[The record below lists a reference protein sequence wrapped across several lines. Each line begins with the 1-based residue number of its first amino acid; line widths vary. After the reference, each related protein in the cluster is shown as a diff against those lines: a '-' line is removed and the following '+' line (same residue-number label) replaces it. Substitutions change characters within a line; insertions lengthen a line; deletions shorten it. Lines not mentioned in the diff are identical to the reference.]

1 MTVARPVRLTA
12 AVALTGVVLAGC
24 AEAAQQVAQQSGLT
38 PAARVDAA
46 TGSLLDTERL
56 TVTASLDL
64 DEANTAAVTA
74 LATRDGE
81 VSAEVV
87 ERVLGTRLVAT
98 TVADE
103 GQLSDLSWSLAP
115 GAVPAVSTSVALE
128 VEGEALAEVRQVGT
142 VVYARA
148 DLAAIEDAYEAEGAF
163 DALADGLGDA
173 PPEVAE
179 PLEAMTSGE
188 WVSLDTADLAEQL
201 ESLGMPAPEPA
212 DEDAERAS
220 AAVEGFLSEAA
231 AVLRKE
237 VVVTETGTDS
247 YEVTAPL
254 DRVVTSLTPS
264 ITSLVGELVTSGALP
279 EDAGVTA
286 DELVQEVTSGVQDS
300 LEGLQDDLAGRT
312 ATVQVGL
319 DGERLASARFDVVQV
334 VDEDTRA
341 EMAADDVTSL
351 PVLLTFAHEGEV
363 TAPQGATAVD
373 LETLVGGFGT
383 GLQGVPMGEM
393 LDEGLTTGG
402 GFAVEDVDPSQLG
415 QPLEATAEEL
425 AEMGLS
431 AEALGMGPE
440 EFDAFLAQSGIVLVP

>member
-1 MTVARPVRLTA
+1 MTVARPVRLTV
-12 AVALTGVVLAGC
+12 AVALSGVVLAGC
-24 AEAAQQVAQQSGLT
+24 AETAQQVAQQSGLT

-46 TGSLLDTERL
+46 TSSLLDTERL

-64 DEANTAAVTA
+64 DDANTAAIVA
-74 LATRDGE
+74 LATEDGE
-81 VSAEVV
+81 VSADVV

-103 GQLSDLSWSLAP
+103 GQLSDLTWSLAP
-115 GAVPAVSTSVALE
+115 GAVPAVSTSVVLE

-148 DLAAIEDAYEAEGAF
+148 DLDAIEAAYEVDGAF
-163 DALADGLGDA
+163 DVVEDGLGDVPA
-173 PPEVAE
+173 EVAE

-201 ESLGMPAPEPA
+201 EALGMPAPEPA
-212 DEDAERAS
+212 DEGAERTS

-237 VVVTETGTDS
+237 VVVTETGSDA

-254 DRVVTSLTPS
+254 DRIVTSLTPS
-264 ITSLVGELVTSGALP
+264 ITSLVGELVTTGALP
-279 EDAGVTA
+279 EEAGVPA
-286 DELVQEVTSGVQDS
+286 DELVQEVTSGVQET

-312 ATVQVGL
+312 ATMQVGL
-319 DGERLASARFDVVQV
+319 DGERLASARLDVLQL

-341 EMAADDVTSL
+341 EMAAEDVTSL

-363 TAPQGATAVD
+363 AAPDGATAVD
-373 LETLVGGFGT
+373 LETLVGGFGS
-383 GLQGVPMGEM
+383 GLHGVPMGEV
-393 LDEGLTTGG
+393 LDEGLATGG
-402 GFAVEDVDPSQLG
+402 GFAVDEVDPSQLG
-415 QPLEATAEEL
+415 QPLEATADEL
-425 AEMGLS
+425 AAMGLS

-440 EFDAFLAQSGIVLVP
+440 EFDAFLAESGIVLVP